1 MLAGPML
8 RHSRREKAFSS
19 SETGL
24 CGEAEGDGEGVADG
38 DNSCAL
44 IAQTVAAKSETN
56 RATRAHAR
64 DSLCDMETPEKICSG
79 ESLTLS
85 EA

>member
-1 MLAGPML
+1 ML

-24 CGEAEGDGEGVADG
+24 CGEAEGEGVGDAEG
-38 DNSCAL
+38 DNSCAE
-44 IAQTVAAKSETN
+44 IEQAMTAKSEMSS
-56 RATRAHAR
+56 AKRAHAR
-64 DSLCDMETPEKICSG
+64 DSLCDMETPEKICSD
-79 ESLTLS
+79 ESLTLR